1 MRTEYLTLD
10 GGFGDGGKIA
20 HAAKLLQAGALV
32 AFPTETVYG
41 LGADARNTE
50 ALSRLLSVK
59 GRHENKP
66 FSLLVPSL
74 SQAEAL
80 CGGFSRIARKLARV
94 YWPGPLTLVVPRR
107 GGGTVGL
114 RLPDH
119 PVARALLARCG
130 FPLATPSANRSG
142 AAEPVTAQQ
151 VREALDGQVALILDG
166 GPARQG
172 RPSAVVRVQ
181 DETLRIQREGILP
194 GRELLETASPA
205 VLFVCTGN
213 TCRSPMAE
221 GFCRQ
226 GIAGAHR
233 SLAAGISTA
242 ATEGGAELPLLVRS
256 AGTNA
261 VENRPADRLA
271 IEVMREVGVN
281 ISRHRSRSLSPASVD
296 RADWVFTM
304 TRRQRES
311 ILALMPAGAERIQ
324 LLSPRNE
331 DITDPEPGA
340 VEMYRRVRDRIATCL
355 RDVVKLVGEVGRQS
369 GGGLAAL

>member
-1 MRTEYLTLD
+1 MRTEYFTLD
-10 GGFGDGGKIA
+10 GGPGDVGKIS

-50 ALSRLLSVK
+50 ALAQLTAVK
-59 GRHENKP
+59 GRHESKP
-66 FSLLVPSL
+66 YSLLIPSMRH
-74 SQAEAL
+74 AEAVS
-80 CGGFSRIARKLARV
+80 GGFSRIAKKLARV

-142 AAEPVTAQQ
+142 GAEPVTAQQ
-151 VREALDGQVALILDG
+151 VREALDGLVALILDG
-166 GPARQG
+166 GSARQG

-181 DETLRIQREGILP
+181 DEALRVQREGIIP
-194 GRELLETASPA
+194 SGELLETARPT

-213 TCRSPMAE
+213 TCRSPMAA
-221 GFCRQ
+221 GFCRL
-226 GIAGAHR
+226 GIADAHCLAPVGP
-233 SLAAGISTA
+233 SMAAGFDG
-242 ATEGGAELPLLVRS
+242 EGLPVQVLS

-271 IEVMREVGVN
+271 IEVMREAGVDL
-281 ISRHRSRSLSPASVD
+281 SSHRSRSLAPGAVD
-296 RADWVFTM
+296 RADWIFTM

-311 ILALMPAGAERIQ
+311 ILALMPASAERIQ
-324 LLSPRNE
+324 LLSSRNE
-331 DITDPEPGA
+331 DITDPEPGSL
-340 VEMYRRVRDRIATCL
+340 EKYRRVRDRIATCL
-355 RDVVKLVGEVGRQS
+355 RDVVKLVGEAVRK
-369 GGGLAAL
+369 GGW